1 MRTLAVTLVGVGL
14 SLAGVGC
21 APVGQGDPCTPEAIP
36 GNGFVANEVYVETS
50 SVQCRTRVCMVYHL
64 QGNPECTT
72 GIDARCTQGA
82 GPSNPC
88 VTSTANLCVQVDDPG
103 QVQIDPNSPDRVFC
117 TCRCSANG
125 NMALPLCQCTE
136 GFRCVPDSDPGGGYC
151 VPNDL
156 ALQERIC
163 ANDAECTTLGSTL
176 TCDATHHC
184 R

>member
-1 MRTLAVTLVGVGL
+1 MA
-14 SLAGVGC
+14 SAGC

-64 QGNPECTT
+64 QGNPECTSGVT
-72 GIDARCTQGA
+72 DNCSQPA
-82 GPSNPC
+82 GPTNPC
-88 VTSTANLCVQVDDPG
+88 VSGSTNLCVQVDDPA
-103 QVQIDPNSPDRVFC
+103 QVQIDSNSPDRVFC
-117 TCRCSANG
+117 TCRCSAGG
-125 NMALPLCQCTE
+125 NSALPLCQCTE

-156 ALQERIC
+156 ALHERIC
-163 ANDAECTTLGSTL
+163 VNDDECATLGSAL
-176 TCDATHHC
+176 SCDATGHC

>member
-1 MRTLAVTLVGVGL
+1 MAAAAT
-14 SLAGVGC
+14 GC

-72 GIDARCTQGA
+72 GITDNCGA
-82 GPSNPC
+82 APGPTNQC
-88 VTSTANLCVQVDDPG
+88 VISDGHGGSTNLCVVVDNPDE
-103 QVQIDPNSPDRVFC
+103 VQIDPNSPDRVFC
-117 TCRCSANG
+117 TCRCSATG
-125 NMALPLCQCTE
+125 NTSLPLCQCTD
-136 GFRCVPDSDPGGGYC
+136 GFRCIPDSDPGGGYC

-156 ALQERIC
+156 AINAGIC
-163 ANDAECTTLGSTL
+163 ANDAECSGIGTTH
-176 TCDATHHC
+176 TCDVTHHC